1 MRIAHFFSGNPE
13 TGAASGAM
21 NLCKGLIKENMNI
34 EIYNDMFDFKIKD
47 KEEIV

>member
-1 MRIAHFFSGNPE
+1 MLIAHFFSGNPA

-34 EIYNDMFDFKIKD
+34 EIYNDKFTLKL
-47 KEEIV
+47 EINK